1 MNELTINENLFSSM
15 KRMIMQNKHS
25 SEAIHKYIQH
35 VKVLY
40 LEILF
45 KTGICTFYSYQL
57 Q

>member
-15 KRMIMQNKHS
+15 KRMIMQNT
-25 SEAIHKYIQH
+25 SEAIYKYIQH